1 MLLERYAHSG
11 FLNTVCLYF
20 ICMLTNYPLGL
31 LGIQGLCFR
40 DKGRL

>member
-20 ICMLTNYPLGL
+20 IFYMYAHQLSSGFDRNSRAM
-31 LGIQGLCFR
+31 FS
-40 DKGRL
+40 